1 MFVALLI
8 ILIESYQLLSPGIL
22 DTTCSGKNYWVV
34 WYRGFNVPSSSYF
47 IVCFVAGVC
56 HSRTFVGVG
65 KEIENSTNGG
75 NWWWVKRKKIG
86 FLILIFEMKLFWLW
100 KLKLATVKSKKADV
114 SSVSPS
120 SERLDEGLTLE
131 TLAFYS
137 LWWPICVLN
146 SVVNTK
152 LPAIL
157 SHRRSTTVCL
167 ETYPLYS
174 FVLALLRCT
183 LWLVKKYISK
193 YLTNKIQFWC
203 QSWLVHGISFIGHME
218 MVKWLFWLVHR
229 INIIIYRVKTKHAWQ
244 TLLSQL

>member
-8 ILIESYQLLSPGIL
+8 ILIESSQLLSPGIL

-75 NWWWVKRKKIG
+75 NWWWVKRKKIS

-100 KLKLATVKSKKADV
+100 KLKLATVKSKKSDV
-114 SSVSPS
+114 SSVSPFVRAMGRRANARNVGS
-120 SERLDEGLTLE
+120 FTLCGGQFAFWIQLLTL
-131 TLAFYS
+131 
-137 LWWPICVLN
+137 
-146 SVVNTK
+146 TK
-152 LPAIL
+152 LL

-183 LWLVKKYISK
+183 LWLVKKNISK

-203 QSWLVHGISFIGHME
+203 QSWLVHGISFIGHKE

-229 INIIIYRVKTKHAWQ
+229 INIIIHWVKTKHAWQ
-244 TLLSQL
+244 TLLNQL